1 MATLQVKNVP
11 DELYA
16 ALKERAREER
26 MSLSEMVLR
35 MLRIELERPSLSA
48 WASRQRHERGSGVA
62 REVDI
67 EALMDDVRGR
77 FDR

>member
-16 ALKERAREER
+16 ALRERAREER
-26 MSLSEMVLR
+26 TSLSEVVLR

-48 WASRQRHERGSGVA
+48 WVSRQRRERGSGVA
-62 REVDI
+62 RDVDI
-67 EALMDDVRGR
+67 EALMDDVRGEFGR
-77 FDR
+77 